1 MIIMAFDGLFIHSLL
16 NSVKPKIIN
25 GRLSKIY
32 QPFEQDLV
40 LTFRKERKN
49 IQLLL
54 SANAQYPRFYIT
66 SQTIANPDK
75 APTFVMVL
83 RKYLEGS
90 VLKEIEQLGVDRIV
104 NFNFSN
110 RNELGDQV
118 QLVLSLELMGRHSNV
133 ILYDQKSGHI
143 IDLLKRINPDENR
156 VRLLLPKAK
165 YELPPLISGINGFE
179 VTEKEFR
186 EKTMHSDPVDF
197 ASQIGGL
204 DRDDRQELT
213 GYLEDDFSYSSFK
226 TFMDQFNKKGA
237 FILKTPK
244 NKRKIFPYLPYHLN
258 LTKESADP
266 DINHALDEFYE
277 YQSNQD
283 WVRQKSAQIERL
295 IKNEYKKLTKKIV
308 KLKKQLEQAENSE
321 GYRIQGE
328 ILNANLS
335 QVKPGM
341 AEVSLP
347 NYYDNNRPLKIKLD
361 VALSPARNAQKYFTK
376 YKKLRDSIKHV
387 KEQISIAQDNLD
399 YFDSVQTAIDNA
411 EPQDIDQ
418 ITEELMNQGY
428 LKKPQKPKR
437 KKKITEKNLNKFRIS
452 SGKTVLVGKNN
463 LQNDWLTLK
472 KANKTD
478 IWFHVK
484 NIPGSHVI
492 LQSAEA
498 TDEDIRETAEIAAY
512 FSKAK
517 NSAHVQVD
525 YVQDKR
531 VKKPNGAKPGFVIY
545 TGQNSIEVTPEKTR
559 VLSKRIN

>member
-1 MIIMAFDGLFIHSLL
+1 MAFDGLFIHSLL
-16 NSVKPKIIN
+16 NDVKPKIVN
-25 GRLSKIY
+25 SRLSKIY

-40 LTFRKERKN
+40 LTFRKDRKN

-66 SQTIANPDK
+66 DQTIANPDK

-90 VLKEIEQLGVDRIV
+90 ILQSIDQLGVDRIV
-104 NFNFSN
+104 NFRFSN

-133 ILYDQKSGHI
+133 ILYDQKSGRI

-165 YELPPLISGINGFE
+165 YELPPLISGIDGFKM
-179 VTEKEFR
+179 TEKEFAQ
-186 EKTMHSDPVDF
+186 KALNSDPENF

-204 DRDDRQELT
+204 DRDDRQELA
-213 GYLEDDFSYSSFK
+213 GYLEDNFSYSSFK

-237 FILKTPK
+237 FILKTPN
-244 NKRKIFPYLPYHLN
+244 NKRKIFPYLPYHLD
-258 LTKESADP
+258 LIKESSDP
-266 DINHALDEFYE
+266 DINHALDSFYQ
-277 YQSNQD
+277 YQANQD
-283 WVRQKSAQIERL
+283 WVRQKSSQIERV
-295 IKNEYKKLTKKIV
+295 IKNEHKKLTKKIV
-308 KLKKQLEQAENSE
+308 KLQKQLDQAENSE
-321 GYRIQGE
+321 GYRIRGE

-335 QVKPGM
+335 QVKSGM
-341 AEVSLP
+341 TEIELP
-347 NYYDNNRPLKIKLD
+347 NYYDNNQPLKIKLD
-361 VALSPARNAQKYFTK
+361 AALSPARNGQKYFTK

-387 KEQISIAQDNLD
+387 KEQIKIAQDNLN
-399 YFDSVQTAIDNA
+399 YFDTIQTAIDNA

-418 ITEELMNQGY
+418 INEELMNQGY
-428 LKKPQKPKR
+428 IKKPQKPKR

-492 LQSAEA
+492 LQSDQA
-498 TDEDIRETAEIAAY
+498 TEEDILETAEIAAY

-517 NSAHVQVD
+517 DSAHVQVD

-545 TGQNSIEVTPEKTR
+545 TGQNSIEVTPEKDR

>member
-66 SQTIANPDK
+66 NQTIANPDK

-133 ILYDQKSGHI
+133 ILYEQKSGHI

-179 VTEKEFR
+179 VTEKEFK
-186 EKTMHSDPVDF
+186 EKAIHSDPVDF

-266 DINHALDEFYE
+266 DINHALAEFYE

>member
-1 MIIMAFDGLFIHSLL
+1 MAFDGLFIHSLL
-16 NSVKPKIIN
+16 NDVKPKIVN
-25 GRLSKIY
+25 SRLSKIY

-40 LTFRKERKN
+40 LTFRKDRKN

-66 SQTIANPDK
+66 DQTIANPDK

-90 VLKEIEQLGVDRIV
+90 ILQSIDQLGVDRIV
-104 NFNFSN
+104 NFSFSN

-133 ILYDQKSGHI
+133 ILYDQKSGRI

-165 YELPPLISGINGFE
+165 YELPPLISGIDGFKM
-179 VTEKEFR
+179 TKKEFSQR
-186 EKTMHSDPVDF
+186 SINSNPKKF

-204 DRDDRQELT
+204 DRDDRQELA

-226 TFMDQFNKKGA
+226 TFMAQFNKKGA
-237 FILKTPK
+237 FILKSPN
-244 NKRKIFPYLPYHLN
+244 NKRKIFPYLPYHLD
-258 LTKESADP
+258 LIKESSDP
-266 DINHALDEFYE
+266 DINHALDNFYQ

-283 WVRQKSAQIERL
+283 WVRQKSSQIERVV
-295 IKNEYKKLTKKIV
+295 KNEHKKLAKKIV
-308 KLKKQLEQAENSE
+308 KLQKQLDQAENSE
-321 GYRIQGE
+321 GYRIRGE
-328 ILNANLS
+328 ILNANLA

-341 AEVSLP
+341 TEIELP
-347 NYYDNNRPLKIKLD
+347 NYYENNQPLKIKLD
-361 VALSPARNAQKYFTK
+361 AALSPARNGQKYFTK

-387 KEQISIAQDNLD
+387 KEQIKIAQNNLN
-399 YFDSVQTAIDNA
+399 YFDTIQTAIDNA

-418 ITEELMNQGY
+418 INEELMNQGY
-428 LKKPQKPKR
+428 IKKPQKPRR

-492 LQSAEA
+492 LQSDQA
-498 TDEDIRETAEIAAY
+498 TEEDISETAEIAAY

-545 TGQNSIEVTPEKTR
+545 TGQNSIEVTPEKDR
-559 VLSKRIN
+559 VLGKRIN

>member
-90 VLKEIEQLGVDRIV
+90 VLQSIEQLGVDRIV

-179 VTEKEFR
+179 ITEKEFR

-266 DINHALDEFYE
+266 DINHALNEFYE

-387 KEQISIAQDNLD
+387 EEQISIAQDNLD

>member
-1 MIIMAFDGLFIHSLL
+1 MAFDGLFIHSLL
-16 NSVKPKIIN
+16 NDVKPKIVN
-25 GRLSKIY
+25 SRLSKIY

-40 LTFRKERKN
+40 LTFRKDRKN

-66 SQTIANPDK
+66 NQTIANPDK

-90 VLKEIEQLGVDRIV
+90 ILQSIDQLGVDRIV
-104 NFNFSN
+104 NFRFSN

-133 ILYDQKSGHI
+133 ILYDQKSGSI

-165 YELPPLISGINGFE
+165 YELPPLISGIDGFKM
-179 VTEKEFR
+179 TEKEFAQ
-186 EKTMHSDPVDF
+186 KALNSDPENF

-204 DRDDRQELT
+204 DRDDRQELA

-237 FILKTPK
+237 FILKTPN
-244 NKRKIFPYLPYHLN
+244 NKRKIFPYLPYHLD
-258 LTKESADP
+258 LIKESSDP
-266 DINHALDEFYE
+266 DINHALDSFYQ
-277 YQSNQD
+277 YQANQD
-283 WVRQKSAQIERL
+283 WVRQKSSQIERV
-295 IKNEYKKLTKKIV
+295 IKNEHKKLTKKIV
-308 KLKKQLEQAENSE
+308 KLQKQLDQAENSE
-321 GYRIQGE
+321 GYRIRGE

-341 AEVSLP
+341 TEIEFP
-347 NYYDNNRPLKIKLD
+347 NYYDNNQPLKIKLD
-361 VALSPARNAQKYFTK
+361 AALSPARNGQKYFTK

-387 KEQISIAQDNLD
+387 KEQIKIAHDNLN
-399 YFDSVQTAIDNA
+399 YFDTIQTAIDNA

-418 ITEELMNQGY
+418 INEELMNQGY
-428 LKKPQKPKR
+428 IKKPQKPKR

-492 LQSAEA
+492 LQSDQA
-498 TDEDIRETAEIAAY
+498 TEDDILETAEIAAY

-517 NSAHVQVD
+517 DSAHVQVD

-545 TGQNSIEVTPEKTR
+545 TRQNSIEVTPEKDR

>member
-1 MIIMAFDGLFIHSLL
+1 MAFDGLFIHSLL

-90 VLKEIEQLGVDRIV
+90 VLQSIEQLGVDRIV

-545 TGQNSIEVTPEKTR
+545 TGQNSIEVTPEKNR

>member
-179 VTEKEFR
+179 VTEKEFK

>member
-90 VLKEIEQLGVDRIV
+90 VLQSIEQLGVDRIV

-492 LQSAEA
+492 LQSSEA
-498 TDEDIRETAEIAAY
+498 TDEDILETAEIAAY

>member
-1 MIIMAFDGLFIHSLL
+1 MAFDGLFIHSLL
-16 NSVKPKIIN
+16 NDVKPKIVN
-25 GRLSKIY
+25 SRLSKIY

-40 LTFRKERKN
+40 LTFRKDRKN

-66 SQTIANPDK
+66 DQTIANPDK

-90 VLKEIEQLGVDRIV
+90 ILQSIDQLGVDRIV
-104 NFNFSN
+104 NFRFSN

-133 ILYDQKSGHI
+133 ILYDQKSGRI

-165 YELPPLISGINGFE
+165 YELPPLISGIDGFKM
-179 VTEKEFR
+179 TEKEFAQ
-186 EKTMHSDPVDF
+186 KALNSDPENF

-204 DRDDRQELT
+204 DRDDRQELA

-237 FILKTPK
+237 FILKTPN
-244 NKRKIFPYLPYHLN
+244 NKRKIFPYLPYHLD
-258 LTKESADP
+258 LIKESSDP
-266 DINHALDEFYE
+266 DINHALDSFYQ
-277 YQSNQD
+277 YQANQD
-283 WVRQKSAQIERL
+283 WVRQKSSQIERV
-295 IKNEYKKLTKKIV
+295 IKNEHKKLTKKIV
-308 KLKKQLEQAENSE
+308 KLQKQLDQAENSE
-321 GYRIQGE
+321 GYRIRGE

-341 AEVSLP
+341 TEIELP
-347 NYYDNNRPLKIKLD
+347 NYYDNNQPLKIKLNA
-361 VALSPARNAQKYFTK
+361 ALSPARNGQKYFTK

-387 KEQISIAQDNLD
+387 KEQIKIAQDNLN
-399 YFDSVQTAIDNA
+399 YFETIQTAIDNA

-418 ITEELMNQGY
+418 INEELMNQGY
-428 LKKPQKPKR
+428 IKKPQKPKR

-492 LQSAEA
+492 LQSDQA
-498 TDEDIRETAEIAAY
+498 TEEDILETAEIAAY

-517 NSAHVQVD
+517 DSAHVQVD

-545 TGQNSIEVTPEKTR
+545 TGQNSIEVTPEKDR

>member
-90 VLKEIEQLGVDRIV
+90 VLQSIEQLGVDRIV

>member
-1 MIIMAFDGLFIHSLL
+1 MAFDGLFIHSLL
-16 NSVKPKIIN
+16 NNVKPKIES

-40 LTFRKERKN
+40 LTFRKDRKN

-54 SANAQYPRFYIT
+54 SANAKYPRFYIT
-66 SQTIANPDK
+66 EQTIANPDK

-90 VLKEIEQLGVDRIV
+90 ILQSIDQLGVDRIV
-104 NFNFSN
+104 NFYFSN

-133 ILYDQKSGHI
+133 ILYDQKNGRI

-165 YELPPLISGINGFE
+165 YELPPLISGIDGFKM
-179 VTEKEFR
+179 TETEFNKR
-186 EKTMHSDPVDF
+186 ALNSDPEKF
-197 ASQIGGL
+197 AGQIGGL
-204 DRDDRQELT
+204 DRDDRQELA

-226 TFMDQFNKKGA
+226 TFMGQFNKKGA
-237 FILKTPK
+237 FILKTPN
-244 NKRKIFPYLPYHLN
+244 NKRKIFTYLPYHLN
-258 LTKESADP
+258 LTKESSDP
-266 DINHALDEFYE
+266 DINHALDKFYQ

-283 WVRQKSAQIERL
+283 WVRQKSSQIERVV
-295 IKNEYKKLTKKIV
+295 KNEHKKLTKKIV
-308 KLKKQLEQAENSE
+308 KLQKQLDQAENSE
-321 GYRIQGE
+321 GYRIRGE

-341 AEVSLP
+341 TEIDLP
-347 NYYDNNRPLKIKLD
+347 NYYDNNQPLKIKLD
-361 VALSPARNAQKYFTK
+361 AALSPARNGQKYFTK

-387 KEQISIAQDNLD
+387 KEQIKIAQDNLN
-399 YFDSVQTAIDNA
+399 YFDTIQTAIDNA

-418 ITEELMNQGY
+418 INEELMNQGY
-428 LKKPQKPKR
+428 IKKPQKPKR

-492 LQSAEA
+492 LQSDQPTEK
-498 TDEDIRETAEIAAY
+498 DILETAEIAAY

-545 TGQNSIEVTPEKTR
+545 TGQNSIEVTPEKER

>member
-1 MIIMAFDGLFIHSLL
+1 MAFDGLFIHSLL
-16 NSVKPKIIN
+16 NDVKPKIES

-40 LTFRKERKN
+40 LTFRKDRKN

-66 SQTIANPDK
+66 EQTIANPDK

-90 VLKEIEQLGVDRIV
+90 ILQSIDQLGVDRIV
-104 NFNFSN
+104 NFYFSN

-133 ILYDQKSGHI
+133 ILYDQKNGRI

-165 YELPPLISGINGFE
+165 YELPPLISGIDGFKM
-179 VTEKEFR
+179 TEKEFNKR
-186 EKTMHSDPVDF
+186 ALNSDPEKF

-204 DRDDRQELT
+204 DRDDRQELA

-237 FILKTPK
+237 FILKTPN

-258 LTKESADP
+258 LTKESSDP
-266 DINHALDEFYE
+266 DINHALDSFYQ

-283 WVRQKSAQIERL
+283 WVRQKSSQIERVV
-295 IKNEYKKLTKKIV
+295 KNEHKKLAKKIV
-308 KLKKQLEQAENSE
+308 KLQKQLDQAENSE
-321 GYRIQGE
+321 GYRIRGE

-341 AEVSLP
+341 TEIDLP
-347 NYYDNNRPLKIKLD
+347 NYYDNNQPLKIKLD
-361 VALSPARNAQKYFTK
+361 AALSPARNGQKYFTK

-387 KEQISIAQDNLD
+387 KEQIKIAQDNLN
-399 YFDSVQTAIDNA
+399 YFDTIQTAIDNA

-418 ITEELMNQGY
+418 INEELMNQGY
-428 LKKPQKPKR
+428 IKKPQKPKR

-492 LQSAEA
+492 LQSDQPTEK
-498 TDEDIRETAEIAAY
+498 DILETAEIAAY

-545 TGQNSIEVTPEKTR
+545 TGQNSIEVTPEKKR

>member
-66 SQTIANPDK
+66 NQTIANPDK

-165 YELPPLISGINGFE
+165 YELPPLICGINGFE
-179 VTEKEFR
+179 VTEKEFK
-186 EKTMHSDPVDF
+186 EKAIHSDPVDF
-197 ASQIGGL
+197 AGHISGL
-204 DRDDRQELT
+204 DRDDRQELI

-226 TFMDQFNKKGA
+226 TFMGQFNKKGA
-237 FILKTPK
+237 FILKTPN

-266 DINHALDEFYE
+266 DINHALAEFYE

-361 VALSPARNAQKYFTK
+361 VTLSPARNAQKYFTK

-387 KEQISIAQDNLD
+387 KKQISIAQDNLD

-452 SGKTVLVGKNN
+452 SGKIVLVGKNN

>member
-1 MIIMAFDGLFIHSLL
+1 MAFDGLFIHSLL

-90 VLKEIEQLGVDRIV
+90 VLQSIEQLGVDRIV

-179 VTEKEFR
+179 ITEKEFR

>member
-1 MIIMAFDGLFIHSLL
+1 MAYDGLFIHSLL
-16 NSVKPKIIN
+16 NSVRPLVVN

-32 QPFEQDLV
+32 QPFAQDLI

-54 SANAQYPRFYIT
+54 SANAQYPRFYVTKQAIV
-66 SQTIANPDK
+66 NPDK

-90 VLKEIEQLGVDRIV
+90 VLQSIDQVGVDRIV

-133 ILYDQKSGHI
+133 ILYDKKSGQI
-143 IDLLKRINPDENR
+143 IDLLKRVNPDENR

-165 YELPPLISGINGFE
+165 YELPPLIPGINGFKI
-179 VTEKEFR
+179 TEAEFNL
-186 EKTMHSDPVDF
+186 KATGTDPAALAQQF
-197 ASQIGGL
+197 GGL
-204 DRDDRQELT
+204 DRDDRQELE
-213 GYLEDDFSYSSFK
+213 GYLEDDLSFSSFK
-226 TFMDQFNKKGA
+226 TFMDQFDKKGA

-244 NKRKIFPYLPYHLN
+244 NKRKIFPYLPYHLD
-258 LTKESADP
+258 LTKEASDP
-266 DINHALDEFYE
+266 DFNHALDEFYQ

-283 WVRQKSAQIERL
+283 WVKQKSSQIERV
-295 IKNEYKKLTKKIV
+295 IKNEHNKLTKKIV
-308 KLKKQLEQAENSE
+308 KLKKQLDQAENSE
-321 GYRIQGE
+321 GYRIRGE
-328 ILNANLS
+328 ILNANLA

-341 AEVSLP
+341 SQIELP
-347 NYYDNNRPLKIKLD
+347 NYYDNNKPIKIKLD
-361 VALSPARNAQKYFTK
+361 TALSPARNGQKYFTR

-387 KEQISIAQDNLD
+387 KEQISIAQTNLN
-399 YFDSVQTAIDNA
+399 YFDTIQTAIDNA

-418 ITEELMNQGY
+418 ITDELTSQGY

-492 LQSAEA
+492 LQSSEA
-498 TDEDIRETAEIAAY
+498 TDEDIKETAEIAAY

-525 YVQDKR
+525 YVTDKR

-545 TGQNSIEVTPEKTR
+545 TGQNSIEVTPEKER
-559 VLSKRIN
+559 VLSKRIK

>member
-90 VLKEIEQLGVDRIV
+90 VLQSIEQLGVDRIV

-179 VTEKEFR
+179 VTEKDFR

-258 LTKESADP
+258 LTKESTDP

-295 IKNEYKKLTKKIV
+295 IKNEYKKITKKIV

>member
-90 VLKEIEQLGVDRIV
+90 VLQSIEQLGVDRIV

-179 VTEKEFR
+179 VTEKEFK
-186 EKTMHSDPVDF
+186 EKAIHSDPVDF
-197 ASQIGGL
+197 AGHISGL

-308 KLKKQLEQAENSE
+308 KLKKQLELAENSE

-361 VALSPARNAQKYFTK
+361 VTLSPARNAQKYFTK

-387 KEQISIAQDNLD
+387 KKQISIAQDNLD

-498 TDEDIRETAEIAAY
+498 TEEDILETAEIAAY

-545 TGQNSIEVTPEKTR
+545 TGQNSIAVTPEKTR

>member
-1 MIIMAFDGLFIHSLL
+1 MAYDGLFIHSLL
-16 NSVKPKIIN
+16 NSVRPLIVN

-32 QPFEQDLV
+32 QPFAQDLI

-54 SANAQYPRFYIT
+54 SANAQYPRFYVTKQAIV
-66 SQTIANPDK
+66 NPDK

-90 VLKEIEQLGVDRIV
+90 VLQSIDQVGVDRIV

-133 ILYDQKSGHI
+133 ILYDKKSGQI
-143 IDLLKRINPDENR
+143 IDLLKRVNPDENR

-165 YELPPLISGINGFE
+165 YELPPLIPGINGFKI
-179 VTEKEFR
+179 TEAEFNL
-186 EKTMHSDPVDF
+186 KATDTDPATLAKQF
-197 ASQIGGL
+197 GGL
-204 DRDDRQELT
+204 DRDDRQELE
-213 GYLEDDFSYSSFK
+213 GYLEDDLSFSSFK
-226 TFMDQFNKKGA
+226 TFMNQFDKKGA

-244 NKRKIFPYLPYHLN
+244 NKRKIFPYLPYHLD
-258 LTKESADP
+258 LTKEASDP
-266 DINHALDEFYE
+266 DFNHALDEFYQ

-283 WVRQKSAQIERL
+283 WVKQKSSQIERV
-295 IKNEYKKLTKKIV
+295 IKNEHNKLTKKIV
-308 KLKKQLEQAENSE
+308 KLKKQLDQAENSE
-321 GYRIQGE
+321 GYRIRGE
-328 ILNANLS
+328 ILNANLA

-341 AEVSLP
+341 SHIELP
-347 NYYDNNRPLKIKLD
+347 NYYDNNRPIKIKLD
-361 VALSPARNAQKYFTK
+361 TALSPARNGQKYFTR

-387 KEQISIAQDNLD
+387 KEQISIAQTNLN
-399 YFDSVQTAIDNA
+399 YFDTIQTAIDNA

-418 ITEELMNQGY
+418 ITDELTSQGY

-492 LQSAEA
+492 LQSSEA
-498 TDEDIRETAEIAAY
+498 TDEDIKETAEIAAY

-525 YVQDKR
+525 YVVDKR

-545 TGQNSIEVTPEKTR
+545 TGQNSIEVTPEKER
-559 VLSKRIN
+559 VLSKRIK

>member
-1 MIIMAFDGLFIHSLL
+1 MAFDGLFIHSLL
-16 NSVKPKIIN
+16 NDVKPKIES

-40 LTFRKERKN
+40 LTFRKDRKN

-54 SANAQYPRFYIT
+54 SANAKYPRFYIT
-66 SQTIANPDK
+66 EQTIANPDK

-90 VLKEIEQLGVDRIV
+90 ILQSIDQLGVDRIV
-104 NFNFSN
+104 DFYFSN

-133 ILYDQKSGHI
+133 ILYDQKNGRI

-165 YELPPLISGINGFE
+165 YELPPLISGIDGFKM
-179 VTEKEFR
+179 TETEFNK
-186 EKTMHSDPVDF
+186 KTLNSDPEKF
-197 ASQIGGL
+197 AGQIGGL
-204 DRDDRQELT
+204 DRDDRQELA

-226 TFMDQFNKKGA
+226 TFMGQFNKKGA
-237 FILKTPK
+237 FILKTPN
-244 NKRKIFPYLPYHLN
+244 NKRKIFTYLPYHLN
-258 LTKESADP
+258 LTKESSDP
-266 DINHALDEFYE
+266 DINHALDKFYQ

-283 WVRQKSAQIERL
+283 WVRQKSSQIERVV
-295 IKNEYKKLTKKIV
+295 KNEHKKLTKKIV
-308 KLKKQLEQAENSE
+308 KLQKQLDQAENSE
-321 GYRIQGE
+321 GYRIRGE

-341 AEVSLP
+341 TEIDLP
-347 NYYDNNRPLKIKLD
+347 NYYDNNQPLKIKLD
-361 VALSPARNAQKYFTK
+361 AALSPARNGQKYFTK

-387 KEQISIAQDNLD
+387 KEQIKIAQDNLN
-399 YFDSVQTAIDNA
+399 YFDTIQTAIDNA

-418 ITEELMNQGY
+418 INEELINQGY
-428 LKKPQKPKR
+428 IKKPQKPKR

-492 LQSAEA
+492 LQSDQPTEK
-498 TDEDIRETAEIAAY
+498 DILETAEIAAY

-545 TGQNSIEVTPEKTR
+545 TGQNSIEVTPEKER

>member
-179 VTEKEFR
+179 ITEKEFR

-492 LQSAEA
+492 LQSSEA
-498 TDEDIRETAEIAAY
+498 TEEDILETAEIAAY

>member
-90 VLKEIEQLGVDRIV
+90 VLQSIEQLGVDRIV

-133 ILYDQKSGHI
+133 ILYDQKSGRI

-179 VTEKEFR
+179 VTEKEFK
-186 EKTMHSDPVDF
+186 EKAINSDPVDF
-197 ASQIGGL
+197 AGQISGL
-204 DRDDRQELT
+204 DRDDRQELI

-226 TFMDQFNKKGA
+226 TFMGQFNKKGA

-277 YQSNQD
+277 YKSNQD

>member
-1 MIIMAFDGLFIHSLL
+1 MAYDGLFIHSLL
-16 NSVKPKIIN
+16 NSVRPLVVN

-32 QPFEQDLV
+32 QPFAQDLI

-54 SANAQYPRFYIT
+54 SANAQYPRFYVTKQAIV
-66 SQTIANPDK
+66 NPDK

-90 VLKEIEQLGVDRIV
+90 VLQSIDQVGVDRIV

-133 ILYDQKSGHI
+133 ILYDKKSGQI
-143 IDLLKRINPDENR
+143 IDLLKRVNPDENR

-165 YELPPLISGINGFE
+165 YELPPLIPGINGFKI
-179 VTEKEFR
+179 TEAEFNL
-186 EKTMHSDPVDF
+186 KATDTDPATLAKQF
-197 ASQIGGL
+197 GGL
-204 DRDDRQELT
+204 DRDDRQELE
-213 GYLEDDFSYSSFK
+213 GYLEDDLSFSSFK
-226 TFMDQFNKKGA
+226 TFMDQFDKKGA

-244 NKRKIFPYLPYHLN
+244 NKRKIFPYLPYHLD
-258 LTKESADP
+258 LTKEASDP
-266 DINHALDEFYE
+266 DFNHALDEFYQ

-283 WVRQKSAQIERL
+283 WVKQKSSQIERV
-295 IKNEYKKLTKKIV
+295 IKNEHNKLTKKIV
-308 KLKKQLEQAENSE
+308 KLKKQLNQAENSE
-321 GYRIQGE
+321 GYRIRGE
-328 ILNANLS
+328 ILNANLA

-341 AEVSLP
+341 SQIELP
-347 NYYDNNRPLKIKLD
+347 NYYDNNKPIKIKLD
-361 VALSPARNAQKYFTK
+361 TALSPARNGQKYFTR

-387 KEQISIAQDNLD
+387 KEQISIAQTNLN
-399 YFDSVQTAIDNA
+399 YFDTIQTAIDNA

-418 ITEELMNQGY
+418 ITDELTSQGY

-492 LQSAEA
+492 LQSSEA
-498 TDEDIRETAEIAAY
+498 TDEDIKETAEIAAY

-525 YVQDKR
+525 YVVDKR

-545 TGQNSIEVTPEKTR
+545 TGQNSIEVTPEKER
-559 VLSKRIN
+559 VLSKRIK

>member
-90 VLKEIEQLGVDRIV
+90 VLQSIEQLGVDRIV

-179 VTEKEFR
+179 ITEKEFR

-545 TGQNSIEVTPEKTR
+545 TGQNSIEVTPEKNR